1 MAPAGTP
8 PAILEQFHAALKK
21 AASQPKMQSWMADVA
36 GMELAAGSA
45 DEFGKYI
52 TSELERWRKVIVDNN
67 IKLE

>member
-1 MAPAGTP
+1 
-8 PAILEQFHAALKK
+8 
-21 AASQPKMQSWMADVA
+21 MQSWMADVA